1 MRTMDKMLLWSSAWS
16 KDEYWRNLEEQQKN
30 EQNDKIMRTTLSGN
44 EDYCGTVGK
53 AERTDE
59 NDIEKVNH
67 PKHYNSHP
75 SGIECIEI
83 VRHYNFDVGNA
94 IKYLWRHGLKHEEG
108 IDDKDK
114 AVEDLEKAIFYIND
128 EIKRIKDTE

>member
-1 MRTMDKMLLWSSAWS
+1 MTREEEIKKEASRIYPYSGGTKGLICDNS
-16 KDEYWRNLEEQQKN
+16 KHIFIEGAKWADEHPIDL
-30 EQNDKIMRTTLSGN
+30 
-44 EDYCGTVGK
+44 VGEA
-53 AERTDE
+53 AETNE

>member
-75 SGIECIEI
+75 SG
-83 VRHYNFDVGNA
+83 
-94 IKYLWRHGLKHEEG
+94 
-108 IDDKDK
+108 
-114 AVEDLEKAIFYIND
+114 
-128 EIKRIKDTE
+128 